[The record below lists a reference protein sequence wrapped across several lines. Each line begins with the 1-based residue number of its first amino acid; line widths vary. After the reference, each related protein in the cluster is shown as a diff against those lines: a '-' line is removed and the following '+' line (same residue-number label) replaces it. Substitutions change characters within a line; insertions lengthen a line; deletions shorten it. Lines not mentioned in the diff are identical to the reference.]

1 MSLLFSEG
9 FDVYGASGVENN
21 TQPVDHWTSASINS
35 QGGLFVQPGRYTG
48 SDSLGIMGGDKATTS
63 LRKNLSSTLTTGGK
77 MIFGFNFKANGG
89 SLTQTEIYLSTSS
102 SPASNT
108 KIMRVSMSTNNDLWL
123 WNNGTITDTGT
134 NLTIGQWY
142 HFEFVLDRSANTFAC
157 YLDGTNI
164 RDGITFSNDVSWI
177 QISNYYDGSIPPV
190 SRYHLFD
197 DLYVLDGNGSSA
209 NDRIGSTARI
219 DTLLPSGATS
229 SADWSGTNASISG
242 IPPDDNTTIT
252 AAASGDTSVF
262 TFTDTQSQNFADAN
276 AISIRARAADTDSA
290 GATIQPVV
298 NGTSPVNAGSAFDP
312 GTSFDEFQVYLDTNP
327 ETSSKFTAAEIN
339 SLELGFKS
347 N

>member
-1 MSLLFSEG
+1 MSLLFSDG
-9 FDVYGASGVENN
+9 FDVYGPSGYENN
-21 TQPVDHWTSASINS
+21 TQPVDHWTSATINS

-48 SDSLGIMGGDKATTS
+48 SNSLAIMGGDKAYTI

-77 MIFGFNFKANGG
+77 MIFGFNFKTGT
-89 SLTQTEIYLSTSS
+89 LTSTTETEIFLSTSS

-108 KIMRVSMSTNNDLWL
+108 KIIRVSLSNDLWL
-123 WNNGTITDTGT
+123 WNNGTITDTT
-134 NLTIGQWY
+134 INLTAGQWY

-157 YLDGTNI
+157 YLDGTSI

-177 QISNYYDGSIPPV
+177 EIQNLYEGSIPPV

-219 DTLLPSGATS
+219 DTLLPDGATS
-229 SADWSGTNASISG
+229 SADWSGANASISG
-242 IPPDDNTTIT
+242 IPADDNTTIT

-262 TFTDTQSQNFADAN
+262 TFTNAQSQNFADAN
-276 AISIRARAADTDSA
+276 AISIRVRAADTDSA

-298 NGTSPVNAGSAFDP
+298 NGTTPVNAGSAFDP
-312 GTSFDEFQVYLDTNP
+312 GTSFAEFQVYLDTNP

-339 SLELGFKS
+339 SLELGVKS

>member
-1 MSLLFSEG
+1 MSLLFSDG
-9 FDVYGASGVENN
+9 FDVYGPSGYENN
-21 TQPVDHWTSASINS
+21 TQPVDHWTSATINS

-48 SDSLGIMGGDKATTS
+48 SNSLAIMGGDKAYTI

-77 MIFGFNFKANGG
+77 MIFGFNFKAGTT
-89 SLTQTEIYLSTSS
+89 STTQTEIFLSTSS
-102 SPASNT
+102 SPAGAT
-108 KIMRVSMSTNNDLWL
+108 KIIRVSLFNDLWL
-123 WNNGTITDTGT
+123 WNGVSTISDTT
-134 NLTIGQWY
+134 INLTAGQWY

-157 YLDGTNI
+157 YLDGTSI
-164 RDGITFSNDVSWI
+164 RDVAYSNDVSWI
-177 QISNYYDGSIPPV
+177 EIQNLYEGSIPPV

-219 DTLLPSGATS
+219 DTLLPDGATS
-229 SADWSGTNASISG
+229 SADWSGANASISG
-242 IPPDDNTTIT
+242 IPADDNTTIT

-262 TFTDTQSQNFADAN
+262 TFTNAQSQNFADAN
-276 AISIRARAADTDSA
+276 AISIRVRAADTDSA

-298 NGTSPVNAGSAFDP
+298 NGTTPVNAGSAFDP
-312 GTSFDEFQVYLDTNP
+312 GTSFAEFQVYLDTNP

-339 SLELGFKS
+339 SLELGVKS

>member
-1 MSLLFSEG
+1 MSLLFSDG

-21 TQPVDHWTSASINS
+21 TQPVDHWTSAQINA

-48 SDSLGIMGGDKATTS
+48 SDSLAIMGGDKATTI

-77 MIFGFNFKANGG
+77 LIIGFNFKPNGG
-89 SLTQTEIYLSTSS
+89 SLTQTEISASTSS
-102 SPASNT
+102 SAPSNT
-108 KIMRVSMSTNNDLWL
+108 KILRISMSTNNDVWL
-123 WNNGTITDTGT
+123 WNNGSISDSTV

-142 HFEFVLDRSANTFAC
+142 HFEFVLDRSSNTFAC
-157 YLDGTNI
+157 YLDGTSI

-177 QISNYYDGSIPPV
+177 QIANYYDAGVPPV

-197 DLYVLDGNGSSA
+197 DFYVLDGNGSSA

-242 IPPDDNTTIT
+242 IPADDNTTIT
-252 AAASGDTSVF
+252 ASASGNTSVF
-262 TFTDTQSQNFADAN
+262 TFTDPQSQNFADAN
-276 AISIRARAADTDSA
+276 AISIRTRAADTDSA

-327 ETSSKFTAAEIN
+327 ETSAKFTPAEIN
-339 SLELGFKS
+339 ALELGFKS